1 MAIKLWVDRLTGD
14 EHLDVSPDRAPDL
27 EFIPVDDSPSLPI
40 HLLHQLLLCLM
51 SCNFS
56 LKNVTQRALA
66 WIDVSALS
74 KGCAGDVVRFALD
87 RDGEN
92 LAPTRIIILTQP
104 SSCVSSSNPPL
115 SSVSAAMVTSE
126 VVSSFDDVNSVVQ
139 RLTDILDLPK

>member
-14 EHLDVSPDRAPDL
+14 GHLDVSPDRAPDL

-40 HLLHQLLLCLM
+40 HLLHRLLLCLV

-66 WIDVSALS
+66 WIDVGALS
-74 KGCAGDVVRFALD
+74 KGCAGDVVRFAVD

-92 LAPTRIIILTQP
+92 HHSHPAIILCIFVQ
-104 SSCVSSSNPPL
+104 
-115 SSVSAAMVTSE
+115 SAIE
-126 VVSSFDDVNSVVQ
+126 
-139 RLTDILDLPK
+139 